1 MLQTKTNNYK
11 LNNKFEEENRS
22 YKGTVVISYSKA
34 SRIIVLLFFWFEIK
48 TIWPKIFLSGRDEYM
63 IVTWPLHIEPS
74 ALYCV
79 CTCRFHYL
87 PICISNQSIVVYY
100 ICIML
105 AELNVLRLPRITF
118 YRRFRLLH
126 CTHVDN
132 LFCV

>member
-1 MLQTKTNNYK
+1 
-11 LNNKFEEENRS
+11 
-22 YKGTVVISYSKA
+22 
-34 SRIIVLLFFWFEIK
+34 
-48 TIWPKIFLSGRDEYM
+48 M

-105 AELNVLRLPRITF
+105 VMDIIIFYFLGCEDVVQCFYCGLKLRNWDVFDCPWLEHARHRRDCPHVYNVKGENVYKRLYEVT
-118 YRRFRLLH
+118 LLKFQ
-126 CTHVDN
+126 
-132 LFCV
+132 LI